1 MPTKN
6 PRILVTVDDDLF
18 EQIEDFRF
26 ENRFQS
32 RNAAMVALMR
42 AGFEAIR
49 QQEAAGQGGEEETDE
64 KRKVHK
70 REETKKDDLV
80 DR

>member
-49 QQEAAGQGGEEETDE
+49 KQEAAGQGGEEETDE
-64 KRKVHK
+64 KRKVHQQ
-70 REETKKDDLV
+70 EDQEDDDLV
-80 DR
+80 GR